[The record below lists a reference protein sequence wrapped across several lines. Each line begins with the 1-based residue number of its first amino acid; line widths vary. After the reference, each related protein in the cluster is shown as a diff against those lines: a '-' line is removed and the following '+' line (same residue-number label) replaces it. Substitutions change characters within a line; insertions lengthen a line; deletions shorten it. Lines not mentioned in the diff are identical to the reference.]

1 MNRWPDLLGALVRG
15 EDLDADTTAWA
26 MDQIMGGEASPVHIS
41 AFVVALRSK
50 GETVSE
56 VEGLVRAMFSRARL
70 IEVPGPTLDIVGS
83 GGDQAHTVNI
93 STMASIVAA
102 ATGVRVVKHG
112 NRAASSACGTADV
125 LEELGVALDLDP
137 DDVAAVAVEAGITF
151 CFAPVYHPALR
162 HAIPVRRELA
172 IPTIFNFLGPLAN
185 PARPTAQAVG
195 VADRRIAPIA
205 AGVLARRGV
214 AALVFRGDD
223 GLDELTTATT
233 SSYWEVRD
241 GNVTEGV
248 LDPADLG
255 VPRSEPGALRGGDR
269 VHNAGVVRDLLAGRT
284 GPVRDAVLLNA
295 GAALAMCDPSDTAP
309 LPERVR
315 AGIARAAAAVDDGTA
330 AKTLDAWIAATVGR
344 RPA

>member
-1 MNRWPDLLGALVRG
+1 MTRWPDLLGALVRR

-26 MDQIMGGEASPVHIS
+26 MDQIMAGEASEVHIS
-41 AFVVALRSK
+41 AFAVALRSK
-50 GETVSE
+50 GETVAE
-56 VEGLVRAMFSRARL
+56 VEGLVRTMMARARL

-102 ATGVRVVKHG
+102 ASGVRVVKHG

-125 LEELGVALDLDP
+125 LEELGVALDLAP

-214 AALVFRGDD
+214 SALVFRGDD

-233 SSYWEVRD
+233 SSYWEVRN
-241 GNVTEGV
+241 GTVTEGV
-248 LDPADLG
+248 LDPLELG
-255 VPRSEPGALRGGDR
+255 IPRSQPGDLRGGDR
-269 VHNAGVVRDLLAGRT
+269 VHNAGVVRELLAGKP
-284 GPVRDAVLLNA
+284 GPVRDAVVLNA
-295 GAALAMCDPSDTAP
+295 GAALAMCDPADTAP
-309 LPERVR
+309 LVDRVAR
-315 AGIARAAAAVDDGTA
+315 GIARAAAVVDDRTA
-330 AKTLDAWIAATVGR
+330 ARTLERWIAATGTR

>member
-1 MNRWPDLLGALVRG
+1 
-15 EDLDADTTAWA
+15 
-26 MDQIMGGEASPVHIS
+26 MDEIFSDNATPAQIA
-41 AFVVALRSK
+41 AFGVALKMK
-50 GETVSE
+50 GETVAE
-56 VEGLVRAMFSRARL
+56 VEGLVRTMMARARL

-93 STMASIVAA
+93 STMSSIVAA

-125 LEELGVALDLDP
+125 LEELGVALDLAP

-205 AGVLARRGV
+205 AGVLARRGT

-241 GNVTEGV
+241 GAVTEGT
-248 LDPADLG
+248 LDPVALG

-269 VHNAGVVRDLLAGRT
+269 VHNAGVVRDLLAGKT
-284 GPVRDAVLLNA
+284 GPVREAVLLNA
-295 GAALAMCDPSDTAP
+295 GAALAMCDPTDTAP
-309 LPERVR
+309 LTDRIAR
-315 AGIARAAAAVDDGTA
+315 GIARAAAAVDDGSA
-330 AKTLDAWIAATVGR
+330 AKLLDDWIAVTATR

>member
-1 MNRWPDLLGALVRG
+1 MTTWPGLLGALVRH

-26 MDQIMGGEASPVHIS
+26 MAQIMGGEASEVHIA
-41 AFVVALRSK
+41 AFAVALRSK
-50 GETVSE
+50 GETVAE
-56 VEGLVRAMFSRARL
+56 VEGLVRAMFERARL

-125 LEELGVALDLDP
+125 LEELGVALDLAP
-137 DDVAAVAVEAGITF
+137 DDVAAVALEAGITF

-205 AGVLARRGV
+205 AGVLARRGIS
-214 AALVFRGDD
+214 ALVFRGDD
-223 GLDELTTATT
+223 GLDELTTTTT
-233 SSYWEVRD
+233 SSYWEVRT
-241 GNVTEGV
+241 GSVTEGT
-248 LDPADLG
+248 LDPASLG
-255 VPRSEPGALRGGDR
+255 VPRSEPGDLRGGDK
-269 VHNAGVVRDLLAGRT
+269 VHNAGVVRDLLAGKT

-295 GAALAMCDPSDTAP
+295 GAALAMCDPTDTAP
-309 LPERVR
+309 LLERIER
-315 AGIARAAAAVDDGTA
+315 GIATAAASVDDASA
-330 AKTLDAWIAATVGR
+330 ARLLDDWIAATTAR
-344 RPA
+344 RPG

>member
-1 MNRWPDLLGALVRG
+1 MTRWPELIGALVRR

-26 MDQIMGGEASPVHIS
+26 MDQIMGGEASEVHIA
-41 AFVVALRSK
+41 AFAVALRSK
-50 GETVSE
+50 GETVHE
-56 VEGLVRAMFSRARL
+56 VEGLVRTMMERARL

-185 PARPTAQAVG
+185 PARPTSLAVG

-214 AALVFRGDD
+214 SALVFRGDD

-241 GNVTEGV
+241 GEVREGR
-248 LDPADLG
+248 LDPAELG
-255 VPRSEPGALRGGDR
+255 VPRSEPGALRGGDK
-269 VHNAGVVRDLLAGRT
+269 VHNAAVVRDLLAGKT

-295 GAALAMCDPSDTAP
+295 GAALAMCDPTDRAP
-309 LPERVR
+309 LLDRVGR
-315 AGIARAAAAVDDGTA
+315 GIARAAEVVDEGTA
-330 AKTLDAWIAATVGR
+330 AATLIRWIAATTAR
-344 RPA
+344 RPS

>member
-1 MNRWPDLLGALVRG
+1 MTTWPELLGALVRR

-50 GETVSE
+50 GETVTE

-70 IEVPGPTLDIVGS
+70 IEVAGPTLDIVGS

-125 LEELGVALDLDP
+125 LEELGVALDLAP

-205 AGVLARRGV
+205 AGVLARRGIS
-214 AALVFRGDD
+214 ALVFRGDD
-223 GLDELTTATT
+223 GLDELTTTTT

-241 GNVTEGV
+241 GSVTEGT
-248 LDPADLG
+248 LDPVSLG
-255 VPRSEPGALRGGDR
+255 VPRSEPGALRGGDK
-269 VHNAGVVRDLLAGRT
+269 VHNAGVVRDLLAGKT

-295 GAALAMCDPSDTAP
+295 GAALAMCDPTDTAP
-309 LPERVR
+309 LTERIER
-315 AGIARAAAAVDDGTA
+315 GIARAAVAVDDGA
-330 AKTLDAWIAATVGR
+330 AARLLDDWIAATTAR

>member
-1 MNRWPDLLGALVRG
+1 MTRWPELLGALVRR

-26 MDQIMGGEASPVHIS
+26 MDQIMAGEASEVHIS
-41 AFVVALRSK
+41 AFAVALRSK
-50 GETVSE
+50 GETVAE
-56 VEGLVRAMFSRARL
+56 VEGLVRTMMARARL

-125 LEELGVALDLDP
+125 LEELGVALDLAP

-172 IPTIFNFLGPLAN
+172 IPTIFNVLGPLAN

-214 AALVFRGDD
+214 SALVFRGDD

-233 SSYWEVRD
+233 SSYWEVRN
-241 GNVTEGV
+241 GRVTEGV
-248 LDPADLG
+248 LDPLELSI
-255 VPRSEPGALRGGDR
+255 PRSQPGDLRGGDR
-269 VHNAGVVRDLLAGRT
+269 VHNAGVVRELLAGKP
-284 GPVRDAVLLNA
+284 GPVRDAVVLNA
-295 GAALAMCDPSDTAP
+295 GAALAMCDPADTAP
-309 LPERVR
+309 LADRVAR
-315 AGIARAAAAVDDGTA
+315 GIARAAAVVDDGTA
-330 AKTLDAWIAATVGR
+330 ARTLERWIAATGTR